1 MYNLH
6 HDELLE
12 TVNVDVNSGNI

>member
-1 MYNLH
+1 LH